1 MVQGTSGALI
11 RDEWR
16 NPAPEW
22 SVKRLLSYG
31 YGRVQIRGNEL
42 KYEYVSVPG
51 GKVIDKWYI
60 TK

>member
-1 MVQGTSGALI
+1 MQGTSGALI
-11 RDEWR
+11 RNEWR

-22 SVKRLLSYG
+22 SLKRMLSYG
-31 YGRVQIRGNEL
+31 YGRIEIKENLL

-51 GKVIDKWYI
+51 GKIIDTWYI